1 MLSGPQSLSGRAR
14 PCEAK
19 QCQCAYRRRRWRS
32 PKDAAMIVRASY
44 SLPRTGDGL
53 GLQQA
58 DLLYGLGQ
66 VRMCQEVSLEGLAA
80 LRER

>member
-19 QCQCAYRRRRWRS
+19 QCQCAYRRWRS

>member
-1 MLSGPQSLSGRAR
+1 
-14 PCEAK
+14 
-19 QCQCAYRRRRWRS
+19 
-32 PKDAAMIVRASY
+32 MIVRASY